1 MDQYQARAAMRA
13 QRGQTLIEFAL
24 AAPLLL
30 LFVLALVDFGI
41 AIDRR
46 IVLQH
51 AVREGVRY
59 ASVGGDVLTSGV
71 PATEADI
78 LALTASQSQG
88 IVEAGGDGEDGIA
101 VCYADRNG
109 NDVLGD
115 AGDDVRVQIRY
126 EHDFVTGFTS
136 LFNLSTGSI
145 VMEPE
150 ASARVERPLE
160 GGGAPCG

>member
-1 MDQYQARAAMRA
+1 MRSD

-30 LFVLALVDFGI
+30 VFVLALVDFGI

-59 ASVGGDVLTSGV
+59 ASVGGDVLTTGV

-78 LALTASQSQG
+78 VALTASQSQG
-88 IVEAGGDGEDGIA
+88 IADEDGA
-101 VCYADRNG
+101 AGTDNYVVVCYADSNG
-109 NDVLGD
+109 NGVLGD
-115 AGDDVRVQIRY
+115 AGDDVRVHVHYR
-126 EHDFVTGFTS
+126 HDFVTGFTS
-136 LFNLSTGSI
+136 LFDLSTGGI
-145 VMEPE
+145 DMDPV
-150 ASARVERPLE
+150 ASARVERPIDGE
-160 GGGAPCG
+160 GTPCG